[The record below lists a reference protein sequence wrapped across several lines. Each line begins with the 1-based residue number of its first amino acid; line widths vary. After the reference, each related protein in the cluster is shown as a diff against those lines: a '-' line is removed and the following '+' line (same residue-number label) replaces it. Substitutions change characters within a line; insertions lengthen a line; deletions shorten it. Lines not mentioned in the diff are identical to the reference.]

1 MKCPVCGTDNSEDE
15 QFCGNCGAS
24 TGWVHSLSVSETKAT
39 HSMVDRLIRV
49 CRLDVHIFEEVEA
62 DTSATRQAL
71 SVVALVAL
79 ATGIASLGTTG
90 LSGLFA
96 GAAIAIAGWAIWAWI
111 LYLIGTKILPSH
123 ETHADWGQL
132 ARTVGFA
139 QSPGVFRVLGVV
151 PVVGWII
158 FLVASVWMLVAM
170 VIAVRQ
176 ALDYTSTWRAIAVV
190 LLSFIPYAVLM
201 SIGFALL
208 GAKG

>member
-1 MKCPVCGTDNSEDE
+1 MASE
-15 QFCGNCGAS
+15 G
-24 TGWVHSLSVSETKAT
+24 T
-39 HSMVDRLIRV
+39 HSMVDRMIRAS
-49 CRLDVHIFEEVEA
+49 RLDVHIFEEVEA

-90 LSGLFA
+90 LSGLFV
-96 GAAIAIAGWAIWAWI
+96 GVVIAIAGWAIWAWI

-139 QSPGVFRVLGVV
+139 QSPGVFRALGIV
-151 PVVGWII
+151 PVVGGII
-158 FLVASVWMLVAM
+158 FLVVSVWMLVAM

-176 ALDYTSTWRAIAVV
+176 ALDYTSTWRAIGVV
-190 LLSFIPYAVLM
+190 LLSFIPYLVLM
-201 SIGFALL
+201 TIAFALL
-208 GAKG
+208 GPKG